1 MLVVGAVGG
10 GKRVVVLEVGGVI
23 ERVHP
28 MMINE
33 LILFVKRQMQSNA
46 S

>member
-10 GKRVVVLEVGGVI
+10 GKRVVVLGVGGVI

-33 LILFVKRQMQSNA
+33 LILFVKRQMANP
-46 S
+46 